1 MLAPDGR
8 AASRG
13 GSLIRPAAD
22 PGGAAHH
29 RDQRG
34 ALPRPRAGG
43 GARGEGPREAAGNTK
58 LPLPAPRRRAA
69 GPPRPP
75 RGTRGAVGGPRE
87 LRSRHRAVPRA
98 LGCGELQ
105 PCPSQPRR
113 RRAPFTRSAS
123 RMWVGSASQKLSSPG
138 VARRRS
144 RGSSS
149 SCAAQPPYGQ
159 SEAWGSP
166 LSTQGVPVGAELAG
180 PGLWRG

>member
-105 PCPSQPRR
+105 LLPL
-113 RRAPFTRSAS
+113 AASAAKS
-123 RMWVGSASQKLSSPG
+123 PVYPLCVGMWVGSASQKLSSPG
-138 VARRRS
+138 VARKQS
-144 RGSSS
+144 RGASS
-149 SCAAQPPYGQ
+149 SCAAQLPYGQ
-159 SEAWGSP
+159 NEAWGSP
-166 LSTQGVPVGAELAG
+166 LNAQWVPVGAELAG
-180 PGLWRG
+180 SGLWRG